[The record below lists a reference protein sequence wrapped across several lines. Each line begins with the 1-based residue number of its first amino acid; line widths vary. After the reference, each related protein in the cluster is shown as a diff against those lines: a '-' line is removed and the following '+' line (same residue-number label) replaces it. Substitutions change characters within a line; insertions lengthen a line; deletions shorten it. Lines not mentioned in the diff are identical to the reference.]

1 MSSVRHAS
9 TTIDNKHY
17 HHHKHKHNSQS
28 VIWTSPMNVLGNIFL
43 YDVENS
49 LINLRTMREDDF
61 LDLLTFITQL
71 DPCIKRKLQE
81 AKTKLHIL

>member
-1 MSSVRHAS
+1 MECQETYFS
-9 TTIDNKHY
+9 
-17 HHHKHKHNSQS
+17 
-28 VIWTSPMNVLGNIFL
+28 MML
-43 YDVENS
+43 ENS